1 MKDKLEAEIEIH
13 RHKNINA
20 ASNVILYRIMAYIQR
35 KKYIRIRSGIIII
48 QKTYKVST
56 SNLIFFAYC
65 SSYV

>member
-20 ASNVILYRIMAYIQR
+20 ASNIIFYRIMAYIQR
-35 KKYIRIRSGIIII
+35 KKYIRIRLGIIII

-56 SNLIFFAYC
+56 INLIFFAYQRRI
-65 SSYV
+65 